1 MSAEPVRVAL
11 IQMSCVAST
20 TENLEHAAEM
30 VRQAARD
37 GAQIVCL
44 PELFRAQYF
53 CQREDHRLFA
63 LAEPIPGPSTARLSA
78 VVREAKITLI
88 ASLFE
93 RRAPGLYHNTVAV
106 LDHESAG
113 PDHIAGI
120 YRKMHIP
127 DDPLFYEKFYFA
139 PGDLGFRAIPTSH
152 GLIGAL
158 ICWDQW
164 FPEAARLT
172 ALEGAETLFY
182 PTAIGW
188 HPSEKAEFGTAQYSA
203 WKAIQRAHA
212 IANGVFVC
220 AVNRVGHEHGDVLL
234 DSPEV
239 LQKSFAL
246 KGTGFS
252 PSASAPSKTG
262 ALAPEGI
269 SIPGPGDHTPAS
281 GIDFWGGS
289 FICDPFGRILAQ
301 ASHNQEEI
309 VTATLDPALVETTR
323 QHWPFLRDRRIDAYA
338 KITRRMMD

>member
-1 MSAEPVRVAL
+1 MPADPVRAAL
-11 IQMSCVAST
+11 IQMACSPSIE
-20 TENLEHAAEM
+20 ENLDHAADL

-53 CQREDHRLFA
+53 CQREDHALFA

-106 LDHESAG
+106 LDHESAK
-113 PDHIAGI
+113 PDNIAGI

-127 DDPLFYEKFYFA
+127 DDPLYYEKFYFA

-152 GLIGAL
+152 GPVGAL

-172 ALEGAETLFY
+172 ALMGAETIFY

-203 WKAIQRAHA
+203 WKTIQRAHA

-220 AVNRVGHEHGDVLL
+220 AVNRVGHEHGDVIH
-234 DSPEV
+234 DGVEN
-239 LQKSFAL
+239 Q
-246 KGTGFS
+246 
-252 PSASAPSKTG
+252 
-262 ALAPEGI
+262 
-269 SIPGPGDHTPAS
+269 GPGDHTPAS
-281 GIDFWGGS
+281 GIEFWGGS
-289 FICDPFGRILAQ
+289 FICDPFGRILVQ
-301 ASHNQEEI
+301 ATHNHEEI
-309 VTATLDPALVETTR
+309 LTATLDPALVETTR
-323 QHWPFLRDRRIDAYA
+323 QHWPFLRDRRIDAYG
-338 KITRRMMD
+338 KITSRLLD

>member
-1 MSAEPVRVAL
+1 MSLEPVRVAL
-11 IQMSCVAST
+11 IQMACVASVG
-20 TENLEHAAEM
+20 ENLDHAADL

-44 PELFRAQYF
+44 PELFNTQYF

-78 VVREAKITLI
+78 VVREARITLI

-93 RRAPGLYHNTVAV
+93 RRAPGVYHNTVAV
-106 LDHESAG
+106 LDHASEA
-113 PDHIAGI
+113 PDQIGGL

-127 DDPLFYEKFYFA
+127 DDPLYYEKFYFA
-139 PGDLGFRAIPTSH
+139 PGDLGFRAFPTSQ
-152 GLIGAL
+152 GIIGTL

-172 ALEGAETLFY
+172 ALQGAEMLFY

-220 AVNRVGHEHGDVLL
+220 AVNRVGHEHGDVIL
-234 DSPEV
+234 DSAHGDVVMDGVE
-239 LQKSFAL
+239 LR
-246 KGTGFS
+246 
-252 PSASAPSKTG
+252 
-262 ALAPEGI
+262 
-269 SIPGPGDHTPAS
+269 GPGDHSSTS
-281 GIDFWGGS
+281 GIEFWGGS
-289 FICDPFGRILAQ
+289 FICDPFGRILVQ

-338 KITRRMMD
+338 PITRRLLD

>member
-1 MSAEPVRVAL
+1 MPADPDRVAL
-11 IQMSCVAST
+11 IQMACAPSNE
-20 TENLEHAAEM
+20 ENLDHAVDL
-30 VRQAARD
+30 VRQAARA
-37 GAQIVCL
+37 GAELVCL
-44 PELFRAQYF
+44 PELFGAQYF

-63 LAEPIPGPSTARLSA
+63 LAESIPGPSTARLSA

-113 PDHIAGI
+113 PDHIAGL

-127 DDPLFYEKFYFA
+127 DVPLFYEKFYFA

-152 GLIGAL
+152 GPVGAL

-172 ALEGAETLFY
+172 ALEGAQSIFI

-188 HPSEKAEFGTAQYSA
+188 HPSEKSEFGAAQYSA

-234 DSPEV
+234 SNPDGTATEV
-239 LQKSFAL
+239 
-246 KGTGFS
+246 
-252 PSASAPSKTG
+252 
-262 ALAPEGI
+262 
-269 SIPGPGDHTPAS
+269 PGPGEHTPGGGCKS

-289 FICDPFGRILAQ
+289 FIADPFGRILAQ

-338 KITRRMMD
+338 NITSRMLD